1 MIVRE
6 VSAMDEQQPIT
17 PLTGPVFDDEGRLT
31 YMGVDGRR
39 YVVVDGVDFDE
50 QDAAK
55 VMKVLQLAGGVFEE
69 IEQHC
74 HHWLQMVEDSPLSEE
89 EALSLLLATLETVLE
104 RKHDDQQ
111 DPGQGS

>member
-1 MIVRE
+1 MNVRE
-6 VSAMDEQQPIT
+6 VSAMDEQKPIT

-74 HHWLQMVEDSPLSEE
+74 RHWLQMVDDSPLSEE

-104 RKHDDQQ
+104 RKQDDQQ

>member
-1 MIVRE
+1 
-6 VSAMDEQQPIT
+6 MDEQQPIT

-74 HHWLQMVEDSPLSEE
+74 QQLTLLSVDKTSVTDASITEIAQHCQQLTPL
-89 EALSLLLATLETVLE
+89 
-104 RKHDDQQ
+104 
-111 DPGQGS
+111 